1 MCDLMT
7 AVAVGSSVAGYAAD
21 SQATAAANANA
32 AAMHRDASIAAGYK
46 YMDEGRRL
54 SYDAKQLQQEG
65 YDLAIKAR
73 ENTGAGI
80 ASAGASGIAGL
91 SLGALVSNS
100 LQKNAENM
108 SRIDTKREDL
118 GMGYESNVKSYEAE
132 ARSAINSTPFRAG
145 PSLLNLG
152 IDVASSM
159 VGTRSN
165 PGPWGG

>member
-21 SQATAAANANA
+21 SQATATANAQA

-54 SYDAKQLQQEG
+54 AYDAKALQQEG
-65 YDLAIKAR
+65 YDLAIKSR
-73 ENTGAGI
+73 ENIGAGI
-80 ASAGASGIAGL
+80 ASAGSSGIAGL

-100 LQKNAENM
+100 NQKNAENM
-108 SRIDTKREDL
+108 SRIDTKREDM
-118 GMGYESNVKSYEAE
+118 GMAYESNVKSYEAE
-132 ARSAINSTPFRAG
+132 ARSAINANPFRAG